1 MKLSQW
7 LQHGCCSSSLSC
19 GAILAFNTD
28 IDIFI
33 SAFPCIDSF
42 WLNVLSQQSEMI
54 DLPCFH
60 RQLCIVYGD
69 LEEARSDMRVPGMEV
84 LLVSQA
90 KRRLCDTG

>member
-1 MKLSQW
+1 M
-7 LQHGCCSSSLSC
+7 SC

-33 SAFPCIDSF
+33 AAFPCIDSF
-42 WLNVLSQQSEMI
+42 WLNVLSQQSEML

-60 RQLCIVYGD
+60 RQLCIGN
-69 LEEARSDMRVPGMEV
+69 LQEARSAVRVPAMEV
-84 LLVSQA
+84 LLVS